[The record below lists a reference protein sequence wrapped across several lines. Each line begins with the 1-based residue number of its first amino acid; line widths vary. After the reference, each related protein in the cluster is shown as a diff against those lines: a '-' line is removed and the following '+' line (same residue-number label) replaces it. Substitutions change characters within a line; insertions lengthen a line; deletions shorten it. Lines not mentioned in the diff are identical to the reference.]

1 MPELSAG
8 SPDGWRPMAVA
19 DLDAVK
25 ALADRLHP
33 GLVERRE
40 VFADRLAVFPAGCLV
55 LVAGGAIAGYGVSH
69 PAKLRDPPHLDHLLG
84 SIRPDAD
91 SYYIHDVALA
101 PEQRGTGRAAEGV
114 VRLLDIAAAYPA
126 TALVSVY
133 GTTPFWAR
141 FGFVDVTATMPPG
154 RLAPYGDDARYMSR
168 QNPDIAG

>member
-1 MPELSAG
+1 MSPALTG
-8 SPDGWRPMAVA
+8 PDGWRPMLAS

-25 ALADRLHP
+25 ALSDRLHP

-40 VFADRLAVFPAGCLV
+40 VFADRLAVFPTGCLV

-69 PAKLRDPPHLDHLLG
+69 PAKWGDPPHLDRLLG
-84 SIRPDAD
+84 SLRPDVD

-101 PEQRGTGRAAEGV
+101 PEQRGTGRAAAGV
-114 VRLLDIAAAYPA
+114 SLLLAVAEAFPT

-133 GTTPFWAR
+133 GTAPFWAR

-168 QNPDIAG
+168 QNPVSAG